1 MQRRVAQR
9 RTNLFLKCL
18 PKRPRGQ
25 ARHRGRRAA
34 CTLCGAL
41 LWFDP
46 AAAWE
51 RPAWFGDLEVDA
63 GLTFVGLLPRD
74 HAVRSDASASFDVLL
89 SRTFRGV
96 HLHLHLEGSTT
107 PGASRV
113 SLAVPEVNGDSGS
126 ALDASGHGRV
136 QRSEL
141 FVTLPAAGGL
151 QFNAG
156 LVDPAGF
163 LDTSEV
169 ANSETDQFLGN
180 AFVNNPT
187 IALPDYTLGSALVWE
202 PAERGWGVTAFL
214 SGSHGLGD
222 DGGSYSG
229 LFRPEYAADGDGNTK
244 LDKGLFIATEGLWRL
259 LAGVVRIGAWTSTAD
274 HPHLDR
280 PERLSA
286 NHGYYAVADW
296 PLGRGRLNLRAGTA
310 DERISKAGD
319 FVALAADWPLTTALR
334 IGAGVAQTSV
344 SDIGRAPD
352 EEDSRQGELYLG
364 LQANE
369 RTNVTLS
376 LQRLLHSD
384 FRSGDDDIDPH
395 QTVLGLR
402 ITYRL

>member
-1 MQRRVAQR
+1 M
-9 RTNLFLKCL
+9 
-18 PKRPRGQ
+18 
-25 ARHRGRRAA
+25 A
-34 CTLCGAL
+34 CALWGAM
-41 LWFDP
+41 LWLEP
-46 AAAWE
+46 AGAWE

-63 GLTFVGLLPRD
+63 GLTFVGLVPRD
-74 HAVRSDASASFDVLL
+74 AAVRSDATASFDVLL

-96 HLHLHLEGSTT
+96 HVHLHLEGSTT
-107 PGASRV
+107 PGAGRV
-113 SLAVPEVNGDSGS
+113 SLAVPEVNGDSGT
-126 ALDASGHGRV
+126 ALDADGRGRV

-141 FVTLPAAGGL
+141 FVTLPATGGL

-156 LVDPAGF
+156 LVDAAGF

-202 PAERGWGVTAFL
+202 PPERGWGVTAFV

-229 LFRPEYAADGDGNTK
+229 LFRPAYDADGDGQRD
-244 LDKGLFIATEGLWRL
+244 LDKGLFIATEGLWRGR
-259 LAGVVRIGAWTSTAD
+259 AGVVRIGAWTSTAD
-274 HPHLDR
+274 HLRLDR
-280 PERLSA
+280 PERQSA

-310 DERISKAGD
+310 DERVSKAGD
-319 FVALAADWPLTTALR
+319 FIALAADWPLTAALR
-334 IGAGVAQTSV
+334 IGVGVARTSV
-344 SDIGRAPD
+344 SDVGRAPD
-352 EEDSRQGELYLG
+352 EEDSRQAELYLG

-369 RTNVTLS
+369 RTNVALS

-384 FRSGDDDIDPH
+384 FRAGDDGIDPH

-402 ITYRL
+402 VNYRL